1 MNFFPMALSNF
12 PKTLGIRELK
22 KGFFPRFFNTKEN
35 QKYVGYMLDKSN
47 YDPDGMSPSRKEEFL
62 T

>member
-1 MNFFPMALSNF
+1 MNFFPMVLSNF

-22 KGFFPRFFNTKEN
+22 EGFFPRFFNTKEN
-35 QKYVGYMLDKSN
+35 QKYVGYMLDKSY